1 MKRKDITL
9 FLPLAALAALLAAP
23 VSAELKNNN
32 KADSHR
38 DTWLALVSDTDNDG
52 VTDDKDLCPGTP
64 AGTKVGPKGCPWIA
78 DSDGDGVMDDLD
90 QCPGTTAGIKVNSKG
105 CPLSADSDGDG
116 VADAKD
122 QCPNTPAGTK
132 VDAKGCPVPV
142 DSDGDGVTDDKD
154 QCPNT
159 PAGTRVDSKGCPVP
173 VDSDGDGVM
182 DDKDQCPD
190 TPVGTKVGP
199 TGCPESAGEVPTD
212 NWVLKDINFEVNS
225 DALTAD
231 GRQVLD
237 GVVAILLPRR
247 NVRIEIQGHTDSTGD
262 EQKNMELSTKRAATV
277 KNYLI
282 GKGVDGSRLETKS
295 YGSSVPVGDNATE
308 EGRAANRRIEFKVLS
323 K

>member
-142 DSDGDGVTDDKD
+142 DSDGDGV
-154 QCPNT
+154 
-159 PAGTRVDSKGCPVP
+159 
-173 VDSDGDGVM
+173 M

-231 GRQVLD
+231 GAGKPIKNRVRSKKCTPRSMSGPPPDIFLSANQVPNVLKPTRRRQ
-237 GVVAILLPRR
+237 P
-247 NVRIEIQGHTDSTGD
+247 H
-262 EQKNMELSTKRAATV
+262 RA
-277 KNYLI
+277 
-282 GKGVDGSRLETKS
+282 
-295 YGSSVPVGDNATE
+295 
-308 EGRAANRRIEFKVLS
+308 
-323 K
+323 